1 MNSRDR
7 CLASLHHRE
16 PDRVPFDLAGTAQTG
31 IHLTAYANLRR
42 ILDLPEREPKLRN
55 LIGQIAEPHED
66 LLDRLGVDVRF
77 IPQGPPLLWRPLPG
91 ENVQGLNLH
100 DEGDAWLF
108 IDEWGIGWRMP
119 KDGGFYF
126 DMVHHPLAGANPEEQ
141 EKKYSWPDP
150 VALRRFEGLP
160 ERIQSARRMGK
171 LVVLNGPCAG
181 ILEVYSWLRGYLR
194 FYIDLAES
202 PRRVEMFLDKLV
214 EFKSAFWTRALAE
227 FGDCVDV
234 VNEADDMAGQN
245 GLLFSPETY
254 RRLIKPRHVRLFAA
268 IKKAAPQV
276 KVFFHSCGAIR
287 PLIPDLIEAGVD
299 ILNPVQF
306 SARGMD
312 LFELKRNFGKDL
324 VFWGG
329 GVDTQGIFTTGS
341 PRDIR
346 DHVKRNIEALAS
358 GGGFIF
364 ATVHNTQA
372 NVSPQNFMAMW
383 ESLQEYGIYHENM
396 TVLERQKF

>member
-16 PDRVPFDLAGTAQTG
+16 PDRVPFDLAGSAQTG

-42 ILDLPEREPKLRN
+42 YLGLPEREPKLRN
-55 LIGQIAEPHED
+55 LIGQIAEPEED
-66 LLDRLGVDVRF
+66 LLDRLRVDTRL
-77 IPQGPPLLWRPLPG
+77 IPQGAPLLWRPLLD
-91 ENVQGLNLH
+91 ENPDGLNLQ
-100 DEGDAWLF
+100 DEGGSWAF
-108 IDEWGIGWRMP
+108 TDEWGIGWRMP
-119 KDGGFYF
+119 KEGGFYF
-126 DMVHHPLAGANPEEQ
+126 DMVRHPLDGDHAEEQ
-141 EKKYSWPDP
+141 EKNYTWPDP
-150 VALRRFEGLP
+150 LAPRRFGGLR
-160 ERIQSARRMGK
+160 ERIQAARRKGK

-202 PRRVEMFLDKLV
+202 PRTVETFLDKLL

-227 FGDCVDV
+227 FGDSVDV
-234 VNEADDMAGQN
+234 VNEADDMAGQT
-245 GLLFSPETY
+245 GLLLSPDTY
-254 RRLIKPRHVRLFAA
+254 RRLIKPRHARLFAG

-276 KVFFHSCGAIR
+276 KIFFHSCGAIR

-299 ILNPVQF
+299 ILNPVQI
-306 SARGMD
+306 SAKGMNP
-312 LFELKRNFGKDL
+312 FALKRDFGKDL

-341 PRDIR
+341 PQEIR
-346 DHVKRNIEALAS
+346 DHVKENIEALAP
-358 GGGFIF
+358 GGGFVF

-372 NVSPQNFMAMW
+372 NVPPQNFMAMW
-383 ESLQEYGIYHENM
+383 ETLQEYGIY
-396 TVLERQKF
+396 Q